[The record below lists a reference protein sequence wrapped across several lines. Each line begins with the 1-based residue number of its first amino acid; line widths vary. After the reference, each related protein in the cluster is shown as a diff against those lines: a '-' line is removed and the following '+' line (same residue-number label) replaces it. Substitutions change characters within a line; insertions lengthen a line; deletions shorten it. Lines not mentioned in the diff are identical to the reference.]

1 MLEPFFVRTVV
12 KNEKILKRVD
22 PMQVAGLATVKNY
35 TKIILLDDT
44 AYMVRMSL
52 ANALKKFPPDMFVK
66 IDRAVVVSKYAIDHI
81 ARNHLIISGN
91 PTEVTIAK
99 SYYKYVVAGINIIE

>member
-22 PMQVAGLATVKNY
+22 PMQVAGLSTVKNY

-44 AYMVRMSL
+44 SYMVRMSL
-52 ANALKKFPPDMFVK
+52 VNALKKFPPDMFVK
-66 IDRAVVVSKYAIDHI
+66 IGRAEVVSKYAIDHI
-81 ARNHLIISGN
+81 ARNQLIISG
-91 PTEVTIAK
+91 TTSLTISK
-99 SYYKYVVAGINIIE
+99 SYYKYVVAGLNIIE